1 MKLFNHMTHMSHMM
15 HKNENLVPFPNPVPI
30 IRARKELGI

>member
-1 MKLFNHMTHMSHMM
+1 MM

-30 IRARKELGI
+30 IRALELGI